1 MAMRQCDRPRPSP
14 RATAVVEIQNGAS
27 VSDLINL
34 TGHVLSAIQCS
45 SSWTTAVIGF
55 KSASLEGSTAVMY
68 DVKNSNGDFLTFQ
81 TSASQVLVFDPS
93 QLAGL
98 QKIQL
103 VSCTT
108 AGVATNQG
116 GLRSLVLSLTPF
128 SII

>member
-1 MAMRQCDRPRPSP
+1 MAMRQVDRARPSP
-14 RATAVVEIQNGAS
+14 RATAVVEIQSGAS

-34 TGHVLSAIQCS
+34 TGHVLSAVQVS
-45 SSWTTAVIGF
+45 SSWTTAVLGI
-55 KSASLEGSTAVMY
+55 KASIDGSTAVMY
-68 DVKNSNGDFLTFQ
+68 DVKNSNGDFLTYQ
-81 TSASQVLVFDPS
+81 TSASQILVFDPS
-93 QLAGL
+93 QLVGL
-98 QKIQL
+98 SKIQL